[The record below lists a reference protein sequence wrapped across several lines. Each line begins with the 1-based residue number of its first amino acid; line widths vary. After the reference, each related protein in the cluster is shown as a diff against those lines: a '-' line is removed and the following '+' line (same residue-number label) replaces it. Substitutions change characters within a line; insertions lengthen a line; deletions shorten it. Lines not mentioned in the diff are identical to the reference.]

1 MSHDFVISIVD
12 GADPTIRLEGD
23 LDLASAHE
31 LRAVLRDVGGDTTVD
46 CSCLTF
52 IDSSGI
58 SVLLGA
64 HRRLEA
70 EGHTLR
76 LVGMSPTVRRPV
88 ELAGLD
94 KVLVLDRV

>member
-1 MSHDFVISIVD
+1 MSHDFVISVVD
-12 GADPTIRLEGD
+12 GDPTTIRLDGE
-23 LDLASAHE
+23 LELASAHE
-31 LRAVLRDVGGDTTVD
+31 LRAVLRDVASDTTVD
-46 CSCLTF
+46 CSGLTF

-76 LVGMSPTVRRPV
+76 LVGMSPTVRRAV

-94 KVLVLDRV
+94 KVFVLDHA

>member
-1 MSHDFVISIVD
+1 MSHDFVISIVN
-12 GADPTIRLEGD
+12 GADPTTRLDGE

-31 LRAVLRDVGGDTTVD
+31 LRAVLRDVGGDTTID
-46 CSCLTF
+46 CSGLTF

-76 LVGMSPTVRRPV
+76 LVGMLRTVRRSF

-94 KVLVLDRV
+94 QVLVLDHI